1 MKRSSQRPLEVQLH
15 SNSRRQAHDATAV
28 ARDKGMSR
36 WRALEPE
43 QFEALTASPAPEGG
57 PEGGSESC

>member
-1 MKRSSQRPLEVQLH
+1 MKRPSQRPLELELYSTARGH
-15 SNSRRQAHDATAV
+15 SHDATAV

-43 QFEALTASPAPEGG
+43 QFEALTASPSPERGPEGG
-57 PEGGSESC
+57 PESC

>member
-1 MKRSSQRPLEVQLH
+1 MKRSSQRSLEVQLQ
-15 SNSRRQAHDATAV
+15 SNSRRQSHDATAV

-43 QFEALTASPAPEGG
+43 QFEALTASPSPEGG
-57 PEGGSESC
+57 PEGGPESC

>member
-1 MKRSSQRPLEVQLH
+1 MKRSSQRPLELQLH
-15 SNSRRQAHDATAV
+15 SSARRHTHDTTTV

-43 QFEALTASPAPEGG
+43 QFEALTASPSPEA
-57 PEGGSESC
+57 GSEGASKP

>member
-15 SNSRRQAHDATAV
+15 SNSRRQAHDPTAV

-36 WRALEPE
+36 WRALERE
-43 QFEALTASPAPEGG
+43 QFEALTASPSPEGG
-57 PEGGSESC
+57 PEGGSKSC

>member
-1 MKRSSQRPLEVQLH
+1 MKRSSQRPLELQLH
-15 SNSRRQAHDATAV
+15 SNTRRQSHESTSE

-43 QFEALTASPAPEGG
+43 QFEALTASPSPEGG
-57 PEGGSESC
+57 PEGGPESC